1 MCLYFET
8 VDSFAASKDWNTV
21 MFNFC
26 LTSRVS
32 HSVAV
37 FLQLLEKVCSSNY
50 KCAFIINRQDLFGK

>member
-1 MCLYFET
+1 MT
-8 VDSFAASKDWNTV
+8 DASKDWNTV